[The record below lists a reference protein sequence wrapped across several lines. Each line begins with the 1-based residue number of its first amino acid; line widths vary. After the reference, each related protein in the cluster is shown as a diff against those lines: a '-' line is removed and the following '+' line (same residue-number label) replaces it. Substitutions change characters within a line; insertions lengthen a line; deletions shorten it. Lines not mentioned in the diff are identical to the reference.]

1 MASAHRP
8 RLDPVASD
16 LLTALPDLRA
26 VWNRAAGPEVEV
38 LPFVAHNARP
48 FLVAHALHPSMD
60 LT

>member
-16 LLTALPDLRA
+16 LLTALPDSRA

-38 LPFVAHNARP
+38 LPFVATMRARSSSP
-48 FLVAHALHPSMD
+48 MPC
-60 LT
+60 TRRWT